1 MVTVGKL
8 AESLVHF
15 PIVHIKPEIQVTFL
29 PLLVSSGP
37 QALLATM
44 SYSDMARPSSVLRQA
59 PVINS
64 NSTLIPLMLT
74 PHAFSKVYLCSPL
87 PYPGSLTCHFK
98 IGEHIRSCQ
107 GRQKKLLSK
116 EDSLSWGYVNQTAV
130 QQNVCFSRLGT

>member
-8 AESLVHF
+8 AESLVRF
-15 PIVHIKPEIQVTFL
+15 PVVHTKPEIQVMFL

-37 QALLATM
+37 ESLLATL

-87 PYPGSLTCHFK
+87 PCHFK

-116 EDSLSWGYVNQTAV
+116 EDSLSCSYVNQTAV
-130 QQNVCFSRLGT
+130 QQNVCFRRLST